1 MSNMWDRFT
10 RWRSSSEYE
19 QKFVL
24 EINLEENYQRIIP
37 IWVKKPT
44 LYTKI
49 SDICRRIALKLKQF
63 LAATVFLLYGY
74 CQQFYYEISYL
85 GCYQYFCLQRQRF
98 RRWRSSTKHEELI
111 PLLRMDGT
119 YRWICPGCLREPTR
133 FEKILGIFRRAS
145 VKIKSMIT
153 KLLVNCKN
161 EVMRLPISVISY
173 VSMAL
178 AKNPQ
183 AETVQ
188 VPSNE
193 ASTENDHELPL
204 PEDLQFLSSEEIS
217 DNFRRASEKMK
228 QFLAA
233 TVSFLYGC
241 CQPVYLQTQQFCYE
255 IAQFCHEIS
264 FYGCY
269 QYFCLQSQQYCFK
282 IYQFNVQLTDDI
294 KYGLRKVKPM
304 ITKLLVNCKNE
315 VMRLP
320 ISVISYVSMPLKMVN
335 QMCSLKLKAKNP
347 QAKTVQVPSNEASTE
362 TDNAPDQTKDLLNF
376 LSSENERFESLL
388 KSQLKIFE
396 CPVCFEVMKS
406 PRRIF
411 GCSNDHFICSE
422 CLKSSCIK
430 CCPICREDY
439 ETNKPQRRF
448 KSEDLLALISSP
460 SEKPES
466 SKVEIGKGKSR
477 RKRIRRKKT
486 TEDVSVT
493 GE

>member
-1 MSNMWDRFT
+1 MEKMSNMWDRFT

-24 EINLEENYQRIIP
+24 EVNLEENYQRIIP

-119 YRWICPGCLREPTR
+119 CRWICPGCLREPTR

-153 KLLVNCKN
+153 KFLVNCKN

-255 IAQFCHEIS
+255 IAIFCHEIS
-264 FYGCY
+264 FYG
-269 QYFCLQSQQYCFK
+269 
-282 IYQFNVQLTDDI
+282 
-294 KYGLRKVKPM
+294 PM
-304 ITKLLVNCKNE
+304 VA
-315 VMRLP
+315 

-335 QMCSLKLKAKNP
+335 QMCNSKLKAKKP
-347 QAKTVQVPSNEASTE
+347 QAKTVKVSSNEASTE
-362 TDNAPDQTKDLLNF
+362 TDNAPDQTKDLINF

-396 CPVCFEVMKS
+396 CPVCFEIMKS

-448 KSEDLLALISSP
+448 KSEGLLALIAN
-460 SEKPES
+460 ENPES
-466 SKVEIGKGKSR
+466 SKDNIGKGKSR
-477 RKRIRRKKT
+477 RRRIRRKKT
-486 TEDVSVT
+486 TE
-493 GE
+493 E

>member
-1 MSNMWDRFT
+1 MWDRFT

-24 EINLEENYQRIIP
+24 EVNLEENYQRIIP

-119 YRWICPGCLREPTR
+119 CRWICPGCLREPTR

-153 KLLVNCKN
+153 KFLVNCKN

-255 IAQFCHEIS
+255 IAIFCHEIS
-264 FYGCY
+264 FYG
-269 QYFCLQSQQYCFK
+269 
-282 IYQFNVQLTDDI
+282 
-294 KYGLRKVKPM
+294 PM
-304 ITKLLVNCKNE
+304 VA
-315 VMRLP
+315 
-320 ISVISYVSMPLKMVN
+320 ISVVSYVSMPLKMVN
-335 QMCSLKLKAKNP
+335 QMCNSKLKAKKP
-347 QAKTVQVPSNEASTE
+347 QAKTVKVSSNEASTE
-362 TDNAPDQTKDLLNF
+362 TDNAPDQTKDLINF

-396 CPVCFEVMKS
+396 CPVCFEIMKS

-448 KSEDLLALISSP
+448 KSEGLLALIAN
-460 SEKPES
+460 ENPES
-466 SKVEIGKGKSR
+466 SKDNIGKGKSR
-477 RKRIRRKKT
+477 RRRIRRKKT
-486 TEDVSVT
+486 TE
-493 GE
+493 E

>member
-1 MSNMWDRFT
+1 MEEMSNMWDRFA

-24 EINLEENYQRIIP
+24 EVNLEENYQRIIP

-119 YRWICPGCLREPTR
+119 CRWICPGCLREPTR

-153 KLLVNCKN
+153 KFLVNCKN

-255 IAQFCHEIS
+255 IAIFCHEIS
-264 FYGCY
+264 FYG
-269 QYFCLQSQQYCFK
+269 
-282 IYQFNVQLTDDI
+282 
-294 KYGLRKVKPM
+294 PM
-304 ITKLLVNCKNE
+304 VA
-315 VMRLP
+315 

-335 QMCSLKLKAKNP
+335 QMCNSKLKAKKP
-347 QAKTVQVPSNEASTE
+347 QAKTVKVSSNEASTE
-362 TDNAPDQTKDLLNF
+362 TDNAPDQTKDLINF

-396 CPVCFEVMKS
+396 CPVCFEIMKS

-448 KSEDLLALISSP
+448 KSEGLLALIAN
-460 SEKPES
+460 ENPES
-466 SKVEIGKGKSR
+466 SKDNIGKGKSR
-477 RKRIRRKKT
+477 RRRIRRKKT
-486 TEDVSVT
+486 TE
-493 GE
+493 E

>member
-1 MSNMWDRFT
+1 MWDRFT

-24 EINLEENYQRIIP
+24 EVNLEENYQRIIP

-119 YRWICPGCLREPTR
+119 CRWICPGCLREPTR

-153 KLLVNCKN
+153 KFLVNCKN

-255 IAQFCHEIS
+255 IAIFCHEIS
-264 FYGCY
+264 FYG
-269 QYFCLQSQQYCFK
+269 
-282 IYQFNVQLTDDI
+282 
-294 KYGLRKVKPM
+294 PM
-304 ITKLLVNCKNE
+304 VA
-315 VMRLP
+315 

-335 QMCSLKLKAKNP
+335 QMCNSKLKAKKP
-347 QAKTVQVPSNEASTE
+347 QAKTVKVSSNEASTE
-362 TDNAPDQTKDLLNF
+362 TDNAPDQTKDLINF

-396 CPVCFEVMKS
+396 CPVCFEIMKS

-448 KSEDLLALISSP
+448 KSEGLLALIAN
-460 SEKPES
+460 ENPES
-466 SKVEIGKGKSR
+466 SKDNIGKGKSR
-477 RKRIRRKKT
+477 RRRIRRKKT
-486 TEDVSVT
+486 TE
-493 GE
+493 E

>member
-1 MSNMWDRFT
+1 MEKMSNMWDRFT

-24 EINLEENYQRIIP
+24 EVNLEENYQRIIP

-119 YRWICPGCLREPTR
+119 CRWICPGCLREPTR

-153 KLLVNCKN
+153 KFLVNCKN

-255 IAQFCHEIS
+255 IAIFCHEIS
-264 FYGCY
+264 FYG
-269 QYFCLQSQQYCFK
+269 
-282 IYQFNVQLTDDI
+282 
-294 KYGLRKVKPM
+294 PM
-304 ITKLLVNCKNE
+304 VA
-315 VMRLP
+315 
-320 ISVISYVSMPLKMVN
+320 ISVISYVSVPLKMVN
-335 QMCSLKLKAKNP
+335 QMCNSKLKAKKP
-347 QAKTVQVPSNEASTE
+347 QAKTVKVSSNEASTE
-362 TDNAPDQTKDLLNF
+362 TDNAPDQTKDLINF

-396 CPVCFEVMKS
+396 CPVCFEIMKS

-448 KSEDLLALISSP
+448 KSEGLLALIANENP
-460 SEKPES
+460 KS
-466 SKVEIGKGKSR
+466 SKDNIGKGKSR
-477 RKRIRRKKT
+477 RRRIRRKKT
-486 TEDVSVT
+486 TE
-493 GE
+493 E

>member
-1 MSNMWDRFT
+1 MWDRFT

-24 EINLEENYQRIIP
+24 EVNLEENYQRIIP

-119 YRWICPGCLREPTR
+119 CRWICPGCLREPTR

-153 KLLVNCKN
+153 KFLVNCKN

-255 IAQFCHEIS
+255 IAIFCHEIS
-264 FYGCY
+264 FYG
-269 QYFCLQSQQYCFK
+269 
-282 IYQFNVQLTDDI
+282 
-294 KYGLRKVKPM
+294 PM
-304 ITKLLVNCKNE
+304 VA
-315 VMRLP
+315 

-335 QMCSLKLKAKNP
+335 QMCNSKLKAKKP
-347 QAKTVQVPSNEASTE
+347 QAKTVKVSSNEASTE
-362 TDNAPDQTKDLLNF
+362 TDNAPDQTKDLINF

-396 CPVCFEVMKS
+396 CPVCFEIMIS

-448 KSEDLLALISSP
+448 KSEGLLALIAN
-460 SEKPES
+460 ENPES
-466 SKVEIGKGKSR
+466 SKDNIGKGKSR
-477 RKRIRRKKT
+477 RRRIRRKKT
-486 TEDVSVT
+486 TE
-493 GE
+493 E

>member
-1 MSNMWDRFT
+1 MEKMSNMWDRFT

-24 EINLEENYQRIIP
+24 EVNLEENYQRIIP

-119 YRWICPGCLREPTR
+119 CRWICPGCLREPTR
-133 FEKILGIFRRAS
+133 FEKILGFFRRAS

-153 KLLVNCKN
+153 KFLVNCKN

-255 IAQFCHEIS
+255 IAIFCHEIS
-264 FYGCY
+264 FYG
-269 QYFCLQSQQYCFK
+269 
-282 IYQFNVQLTDDI
+282 
-294 KYGLRKVKPM
+294 PM
-304 ITKLLVNCKNE
+304 VA
-315 VMRLP
+315 
-320 ISVISYVSMPLKMVN
+320 ISVVSYVSMPLKMVN
-335 QMCSLKLKAKNP
+335 QMCNSKLKAKNP
-347 QAKTVQVPSNEASTE
+347 QAKTVKVSSNEASTE
-362 TDNAPDQTKDLLNF
+362 TDNAPDQTKDLINF

-396 CPVCFEVMKS
+396 CPVCFEIMKS

-448 KSEDLLALISSP
+448 KSEGLLALIAN
-460 SEKPES
+460 ENPES
-466 SKVEIGKGKSR
+466 SKDNIGKGKSR
-477 RKRIRRKKT
+477 RRRIRRKKT
-486 TEDVSVT
+486 TE
-493 GE
+493 E